1 MPDAFWIILAGA
13 LVAVNGAL
21 LGSFLVLRKMAMVGD
36 AISHA
41 VLPGIVIAFMFT
53 GTLNSAPML
62 LGAAAMGLLATFII
76 ESLHKAGKLQSDASI
91 GITFTFLFAIGVI
104 MISTLNSVDL
114 DLDCVLYGEIA
125 YIPLDLLYI
134 NDTTS
139 LGPVQIWIL
148 GITLLLVLGFV
159 VLGYRALKLTTFDS
173 AFAKAMGINVVL
185 WHYLLMGAV
194 SLFTVTAFESVGAIL
209 VVAFLTGPAAT
220 AYLLTDDLKRM
231 LIIAAVAGIL
241 ASIGGY
247 YIAWWMDGSISA
259 AMSVAIGIEFALA
272 FVFSPKHGLVSR
284 WRKTTVQSIG

>member
-1 MPDAFWIILAGA
+1 MPDAFWIILAGG
-13 LVAVNGAL
+13 LVAITGAV

-62 LGAAAMGLLATFII
+62 LGAAVMGLVATFII

-91 GITFTFLFAIGVI
+91 GITFTFLFAVGVI

-125 YIPLDLLYI
+125 YIPLDLFYL
-134 NDTTS
+134 NDTNS

-148 GITLLLVLGFV
+148 GTTLLLVLGFV
-159 VLGYRALKLTTFDS
+159 LFGFRALKLTTFDA
-173 AFAKAMGINVVL
+173 AFASAMGINVVL

-231 LIIAAVAGIL
+231 LMIAAIVGVI

-247 YIAWWMDGSISA
+247 YLAWWIDGSISA
-259 AMSVAIGIEFALA
+259 AMAVSIGVEFALA
-272 FVFSPKHGLVSR
+272 FVFSPKHGLVSK
-284 WRKTTVQSIG
+284 WRAAG

>member
-148 GITLLLVLGFV
+148 GVTLLLVLGFV
-159 VLGYRALKLTTFDS
+159 VFGYRALKLTTFDS

-220 AYLLTDDLKRM
+220 AYLLTDELKRM
-231 LIIAAVAGIL
+231 LIIAAAAGIL

-284 WRKTTVQSIG
+284 RRKTTTQSIS